1 VPLPSAKDKTAAG
14 FRSGF
19 VAIMGKPNVG
29 KSTLLNTITGQ
40 KIAIVTSRPQTT
52 RNRIMGVKNVP
63 NGQIV
68 LFDTP
73 GIHSPLHTLGRFI
86 LKASMDTVSE
96 VELIYLVVNPSPP
109 DEDDISVM
117 NMLKDT
123 KKTFFLVVNKTDM
136 VKDKPALLTVIDAY
150 RRFMDFAEIIPVSAK
165 QGDGVDKLINETL
178 YYLPEGPKYY
188 PDDVVTDVF
197 ERFMAAEIIREKLMD
212 YTHDEIPH
220 AIAVDIVRWEE
231 KKSGLISISANIFV
245 EKPTQKGIIIGKN
258 GRTLKA
264 AGTKARKEIEDL
276 VGARVYLDLFIKVK
290 KNWRKDLS
298 ALSELGFK

>member
-1 VPLPSAKDKTAAG
+1 
-14 FRSGF
+14 
-19 VAIMGKPNVG
+19 MGKPNVG

-73 GIHSPLHTLGRFI
+73 GIHAPLHTLGRFI
-86 LKASMDTVSE
+86 LKTSMDTVSE
-96 VELIYLVVNPSPP
+96 VELVYLVVNPVLP
-109 DEDDISVM
+109 DDADIAVI

-123 KKTFFLVVNKTDM
+123 KKVLFLVVNKIDM
-136 VKDKPALLTVIDAY
+136 VKDKQVLLAVIDAY
-150 RRFMDFAEIIPVSAK
+150 RKFLNFAEIIPVSAK
-165 QGDGVDKLINETL
+165 SGSGVDELVNETL
-178 YYLPEGPKYY
+178 RYLPEGPKYY
-188 PDDVVTDVF
+188 PDEVVTDVF
-197 ERFMAAEIIREKLMD
+197 ERFMASEIIREKLMD

-220 AIAVDIVRWEE
+220 AIAVDVVRWEE

-264 AGTKARKEIEDL
+264 AGTKARKEIEDV

-290 KNWRKDLS
+290 KNWRKDMS
-298 ALSELGFK
+298 ALKDLGFK

>member
-1 VPLPSAKDKTAAG
+1 
-14 FRSGF
+14 
-19 VAIMGKPNVG
+19 MGKPNVG

-73 GIHSPLHTLGRFI
+73 GIHAPLHTLGRFI
-86 LKASMDTVSE
+86 LKTSMDTVSE
-96 VELIYLVVNPSPP
+96 VELIYLVVNPASP
-109 DEDDISVM
+109 DEDDISVI
-117 NMLKDT
+117 NMLKDV
-123 KKTFFLVVNKTDM
+123 KKVLFLVVNKIDM
-136 VKDKPALLTVIDAY
+136 LRDKSALLCVIDAY
-150 RRFMDFAEIIPVSAK
+150 RKFLNFEEIIPVSAK
-165 QGDGVDKLINETL
+165 SGSGVDVLISESL
-178 YYLPEGPKYY
+178 RYLPEGPRYY
-188 PDDVVTDVF
+188 PDEVVTDVF
-197 ERFMAAEIIREKLMD
+197 ERFMASETIREKLMD

-220 AIAVDIVRWEE
+220 SIAVDVVRWQE
-231 KKSGLISISANIFV
+231 KKSGLISISANILV

-264 AGTKARKEIEDL
+264 AGTKARKEIEDI

-290 KNWRKDLS
+290 KNWRKDVS
-298 ALSELGFK
+298 ALKDLGFK

>member
-1 VPLPSAKDKTAAG
+1 MAVSSDKNTASI

-73 GIHSPLHTLGRFI
+73 GIHAPLHTLGRFI
-86 LKASMDTVSE
+86 LKTSMDTVSE
-96 VELIYLVVNPSPP
+96 VELIYLVVNPASP
-109 DEDDISVM
+109 DEDDISVI
-117 NMLKDT
+117 NMLKDV
-123 KKTFFLVVNKTDM
+123 KKVLFLVVNKIDM
-136 VKDKPALLTVIDAY
+136 LRDKSALLCVIDAY
-150 RRFMDFAEIIPVSAK
+150 RKFLNFEEIIPVSAK
-165 QGDGVDKLINETL
+165 SGSGVDVLISESL
-178 YYLPEGPKYY
+178 RYLPEGPRYY
-188 PDDVVTDVF
+188 PDEVVTDVF
-197 ERFMAAEIIREKLMD
+197 ERFMASETIREKLMD

-220 AIAVDIVRWEE
+220 SIAVDVVRWQE
-231 KKSGLISISANIFV
+231 KKSGLISISANILV

-264 AGTKARKEIEDL
+264 AGTKARKEIEDI

-290 KNWRKDLS
+290 KNWRKDVS
-298 ALSELGFK
+298 ALKDLGFK

>member
-1 VPLPSAKDKTAAG
+1 MLKKQCTG

-19 VAIMGKPNVG
+19 AAIMGKPNVG

-52 RNRIMGVKNVP
+52 RNRIMGVKNAA

-86 LKASMDTVSE
+86 LKTSMDTVSE
-96 VELIYLVVNPSPP
+96 VELIYLVVNPSMP
-109 DEDDISVM
+109 DDGDISVM
-117 NMLKDT
+117 DMLKGT
-123 KKTFFLVVNKTDM
+123 KKVIFLIINKTDM
-136 VKDKPALLTVIDAY
+136 LKDKPALLTIIDAY
-150 RRFMDFAEIIPVSAK
+150 RKFIDFAEIIPVSAK
-165 QGDGVDKLINETL
+165 TGSGVDELVQETL
-178 YYLPEGPKYY
+178 CYLPEGPKYY
-188 PDDVVTDVF
+188 PDEVVTDVF
-197 ERFMAAEIIREKLMD
+197 ERFMASECIREKLMD

-220 AIAVDIVRWEE
+220 SIAVDIVRWEE
-231 KKSGLISISANIFV
+231 KKSGLVSISANIFV

-264 AGTKARKEIEDL
+264 VGTKARKEIEDV

-290 KNWRKDLS
+290 KNWRKDVS
-298 ALSELGFK
+298 ALEELGFK